1 VSLKGKREKDF
12 ENNEE
17 ILGGREGFRKFIF
30 LIFFMTQNF
39 SNLWDF
45 KNYFGEEFWRNYI
58 NSSNHENSSIINC
71 KSLLSLGSKRF

>member
-30 LIFFMTQNF
+30 LIFFMIQNF
-39 SNLWDF
+39 SNLWDL
-45 KNYFGEEFWRNYI
+45 KNILEENFGG
-58 NSSNHENSSIINC
+58 II
-71 KSLLSLGSKRF
+71 